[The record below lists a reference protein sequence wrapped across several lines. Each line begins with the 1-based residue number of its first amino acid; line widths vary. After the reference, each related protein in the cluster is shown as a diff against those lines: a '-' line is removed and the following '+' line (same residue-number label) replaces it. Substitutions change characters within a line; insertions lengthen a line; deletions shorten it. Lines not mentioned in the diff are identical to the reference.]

1 MIYADNAATTKLS
14 DNAAKTIIELLNEYA
29 NPSQP
34 YSFSRKAKQVLSD
47 ARATIAKCINA
58 ESNEIYF
65 TSGGSESNNWV
76 IKNALWEFTTT
87 AKVITSEIEHHSV
100 LRACDAIER
109 IGCSVDYLV
118 PDKNGLID
126 VNDLARKMD
135 SRVKLVSV
143 MMVNNEIGT
152 IQPIKELC
160 EVAHKY
166 GSLFH
171 TDAVQAIGHI
181 RIDMKELGVDFL
193 SASAHKFNGPKGIG
207 FLYIKNG
214 IDKYPLI
221 NGGSQE
227 MGYRAGTEN
236 IPYIAGMAV
245 ALEDNIRELEDN
257 QRKVKLLKERL
268 VSNLKGLEFV
278 VNGDGHT
285 IDSLLSLS
293 FPHQSGEA
301 LLHKLDLMGVIV
313 STGSACDSKE
323 TQVSHVL
330 KAIKLSDDL
339 AKGTIRISLSKDN
352 SLEEIDR
359 IADTIKK
366 CCKI

>member
-14 DNAAKTIIELLNEYA
+14 DNAAKTIIELLDEYA

-47 ARATIAKCINA
+47 ARTTIAKCINA
-58 ESNEIYF
+58 EPNEIYF
-65 TSGGSESNNWV
+65 TSGGSEGNNWV
-76 IKNALWEFTTT
+76 IKNALWEFATT

-100 LRACDAIER
+100 LRACDAIKR
-109 IGCSVDYLV
+109 LGCSVEYLV

-126 VNDLARKMD
+126 ADVLTRKMD
-135 SRVKLVSV
+135 SSVKLVSV

-152 IQPIKELC
+152 IQPVKELC
-160 EVAHKY
+160 AIAHKH
-166 GSLFH
+166 GALFH

-181 RIDMKELGVDFL
+181 KIDVKELGIDFL

-268 VSNLKGLEFV
+268 VSKLKGLEFV
-278 VNGDGHT
+278 INGDGHT
-285 IDSLLSLS
+285 IENILSLS
-293 FPHQSGEA
+293 FLHQSGEA
-301 LLHKLDLMGVIV
+301 MLHKLDLMGVIV

-323 TQVSHVL
+323 TQISHVL
-330 KAIKLSDDL
+330 KAIKISEEL
-339 AKGTIRISLSKDN
+339 AEGTIRVSLSSDN
-352 SLEEIDR
+352 SIEEIDR
-359 IADTIKK
+359 IAEKIKI
-366 CCKI
+366 CCQI